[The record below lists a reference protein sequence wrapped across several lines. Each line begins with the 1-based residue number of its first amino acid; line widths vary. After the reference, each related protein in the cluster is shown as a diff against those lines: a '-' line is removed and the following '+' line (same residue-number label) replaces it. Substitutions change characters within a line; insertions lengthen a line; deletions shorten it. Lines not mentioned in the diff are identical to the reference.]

1 MSRSA
6 VRTELIAEHE
16 CKRVK
21 QQLVEAKTR
30 VRELRAEIDHVA
42 DAMAEP
48 WSAVERGTSE
58 AHTLL
63 SEITDMELELAKI
76 KAAEGTQGAL
86 TTAEAEAVCDE
97 QIVTMQ
103 TLDDETT
110 DTVHEMEQA
119 KRELNEALRV
129 LERLKA
135 ERSAAEKHANE
146 AKLGMGRDSGRDWE
160 LERLCTKHAAML
172 ETLQAAL
179 GITRLAAPTPREL
192 HITLAAPTE
201 QCGQRTLQL
210 QFDEPG
216 GALTHVQLL
225 DAKQAPVA
233 LSDAVEQYCRE
244 AIHTNHAAALVQAVW
259 CTYVA

>member
-1 MSRSA
+1 MEGL
-6 VRTELIAEHE
+6 TAEQE

-21 QQLVEAKTR
+21 QQLVEAKKR
-30 VRELRAEIDHVA
+30 VRDLRAEIDGTA
-42 DAMAEP
+42 DALSAP
-48 WSAVERGTSE
+48 WAAVERGTSE
-58 AHTLL
+58 AHVLL

-76 KAAEGTQGAL
+76 KAAEGTHGAL

-97 QIVTMQ
+97 QIVAMQ

-110 DTVHEMEQA
+110 RTMQEMEQA
-119 KRELNEALRV
+119 KRELNEALRA

-135 ERSAAEKHANE
+135 ERSVAEKRANE

-179 GITRLAAPTPREL
+179 GITRLAAPTARDL
-192 HITLAAPTE
+192 HITLAPPAGE
-201 QCGQRTLQL
+201 DGHRTLQL
-210 QFDEPG
+210 RFDEPG
-216 GALTHVQLL
+216 GALVDVQLL
-225 DAKQAPVA
+225 DAEQAPVA
-233 LSDAVEQYCRE
+233 LSESVERYCRE
-244 AIHTNHAAALVQAVW
+244 AMHTNHAAALVQAVW

>member
-1 MSRSA
+1 
-6 VRTELIAEHE
+6 VRD
-16 CKRVK
+16 
-21 QQLVEAKTR
+21 
-30 VRELRAEIDHVA
+30 LRAEIDRLA

-48 WSAVERGTSE
+48 WAAVERGTGE

-63 SEITDMELELAKI
+63 SDITDMELELAKI

-86 TTAEAEAVCDE
+86 TTAELEAVCDE

-103 TLDDETT
+103 MLDDETT
-110 DTVHEMEQA
+110 HTVHEMEQA
-119 KRELNEALRV
+119 KRELNDALRM
-129 LERLKA
+129 LERLKS
-135 ERSAAEKHANE
+135 ERSVAEKHANE

-179 GITRLAAPTPREL
+179 GITRLVAPTARDL
-192 HITLAAPTE
+192 HITLAAPAHG
-201 QCGQRTLQL
+201 GQRTLQL
-210 QFDEPG
+210 HFDEPG
-216 GALTHVQLL
+216 GALVDVQLL
-225 DAKQAPVA
+225 DAEQAPVRMSEA
-233 LSDAVEQYCRE
+233 LQRYCRE